1 MRVLV
6 VASPMVG
13 HVLPMVPVATAL
25 QAAGHDVVVATG
37 GDGVS
42 AMSTSGLHV
51 QDVAPGIRI
60 TALFATRALLHP
72 LKARRAAEGEERE
85 PDLVGVLFG
94 AVAARTVGR
103 VLALADEWQPDLVV
117 HEPFAVA
124 GSLAAARHGV
134 PAVLLNMTLFDAE
147 KLFAVT
153 VAHVGRAARTAGVD
167 RIPPPVDVLVT
178 APPSLA
184 GPQHG
189 RPMRFVPV
197 AGNGT
202 APADLTRPGNRPR
215 IIASRSTVADPRPDR
230 LMSSVVAAAADLD
243 VDVVLARPDR
253 RVARGPLPPNVRTTE
268 WLPFPAVFPAA
279 SGAVH
284 HGGAGT
290 LFTGLAAGIP
300 QLVVPG
306 AGDRRVNAELLTAR
320 GAGLAVPAEQI
331 TAADLERL
339 VGDPDLARAAREV
352 AAEIAAMPSPDEL
365 VPDLVALA
373 R

>member
-25 QAAGHDVVVATG
+25 QTAGHDVVVATG

-42 AMSTSGLHV
+42 AVSTRGLHV
-51 QDVAPGIRI
+51 RDVAPGVRI
-60 TALFATRALLHP
+60 AALFGMRALLHP
-72 LKARRAAEGEERE
+72 VRARVAAQGEERE
-85 PDLVGVLFG
+85 PDFVGVIFG
-94 AVAARTVGR
+94 ALAARTVEG

-134 PAVLLNMTLFDAE
+134 PAVLVNMTLFDAE

-153 VAHVGRAARTAGVD
+153 VANLGRTARRSGVD
-167 RIPPPVDVLVT
+167 RIPPPVEVLLT

-184 GPQHG
+184 GAQQG
-189 RPMRFVPV
+189 KPMRFVPV
-197 AGNGT
+197 PGNGT
-202 APADLTRPGNRPR
+202 APADLTRPGDRPR

-230 LMSSVVAAAADLD
+230 LMSCVVSAAAGLD

-253 RVARGPLPPNVRTTE
+253 RVARGPLPPNVRTTQ

-306 AGDRRVNAELLTAR
+306 AGDRKVNAELLTAR

-352 AAEIAAMPSPDEL
+352 ADEIAAMPHPDEL
-365 VPDLVALA
+365 VPELAALA

>member
-13 HVLPMVPVATAL
+13 HVLPLVPIATAL

-37 GDGVS
+37 GDGLPAV
-42 AMSTSGLHV
+42 STSGLAV
-51 QDVAPGIRI
+51 RDVAPGISI
-60 TALFATRALLHP
+60 TALFASRALLHP
-72 LKARRAAEGEERE
+72 LKARRAAQGEERE

-94 AVAARTVGR
+94 AVAARTVEG

-124 GSLAAARHGV
+124 GSLAAARHGA
-134 PAVLLNMTLFDAE
+134 PTVLVNMTLFDAE

-153 VAHVGRAARTAGVD
+153 MAHVGRTARTAGVD
-167 RIPPPVDVLVT
+167 RIRPPADVLLT

-184 GPQHG
+184 GPQRG
-189 RPMRFVPV
+189 TPMRFVPV

-202 APADLTRPGNRPR
+202 APEDLTRRGDRPR

-230 LMSSVVAAAADLD
+230 LMSSVVAAAAGLDL
-243 VDVVLARPDR
+243 DVVLARPDR
-253 RVARGPLPPNVRTTE
+253 RVARSPLPPNVRTTE

-306 AGDRRVNAELLTAR
+306 AGDRKVNAELLTAR
-320 GAGLAVPAEQI
+320 GAGFAVPAERI

-339 VGDPDLARAAREV
+339 VGDAGLARAAREV
-352 AAEIAAMPSPDEL
+352 ADEIAAMPHPDQL